1 MDDCPVDAH
10 RLEVIDSGSGERL
23 YTAMRDQAERGR
35 EFRRRVRW
43 MRLRREL
50 SLAPVIGSV
59 IDLRDALPTQPGS
72 VQISSTQVSSTPVSS
87 TQISSTQIS
96 SVPVNSMVVPLERR
110 QED

>member
-43 MRLRREL
+43 MWLRREL
-50 SLAPVIGSV
+50 SLAPVLGSV

-72 VQISSTQVSSTPVSS
+72 VPVSSTQVSSTPV
-87 TQISSTQIS
+87 SSTQIS
-96 SVPVNSMVVPLERR
+96 SVPVNSMVVPLERH
-110 QED
+110 QEDSA